1 MRTHYIF
8 WVANNA
14 NNYHKS
20 SAPASDAG
28 LLLLILLLLVLLLPA
43 LKLTLQCI
51 VFKYWGESFIIGC
64 FAVFLIVCIVL
75 SVIAL
80 IL

>member
-8 WVANNA
+8 GVANNA

-20 SAPASDAG
+20 SAPASD
-28 LLLLILLLLVLLLPA
+28 V
-43 LKLTLQCI
+43 
-51 VFKYWGESFIIGC
+51 GC
-64 FAVFLIVCIVL
+64 FAVFLIVCIL
-75 SVIAL
+75 LCAIKI

>member
-20 SAPASDAG
+20 SAPASDAE
-28 LLLLILLLLVLLLPA
+28 LLLLILLSLVALLPV
-43 LKLTLQCI
+43 LKLTLTCI
-51 VFKYWGESFIIGC
+51 VFKDWGEAFSVGC